1 MTLHCVVLLYCC
13 HVTFIHFTGETNMLY
28 YHIMIEACGTTVAV
42 FDSEGEARQALDAIQ
57 NIACDGPALRI
68 VEVETSD
75 D

>member
-1 MTLHCVVLLYCC
+1 
-13 HVTFIHFTGETNMLY
+13 MLY

-42 FDSEGEARQALDAIQ
+42 FDSEGEARQALDTIQ